1 MKECV
6 KEKHQLF
13 HCQDIQKEQVRKRLK
28 ENNDLSNDLGLEN
41 LEKFFL
47 NFTLSRILLSRYLFN
62 VAVISPQ
69 GAFCLFNYNLSVFVF
84 LTGMF

>member
-13 HCQDIQKEQVRKRLK
+13 HCQDVQKEQVRKRLK
-28 ENNDLSNDLGLEN
+28 ENNDLSNDLGLE
-41 LEKFFL
+41 FD
-47 NFTLSRILLSRYLFN
+47 FTLSRILLSRYLFN

-84 LTGMF
+84 LTGTL